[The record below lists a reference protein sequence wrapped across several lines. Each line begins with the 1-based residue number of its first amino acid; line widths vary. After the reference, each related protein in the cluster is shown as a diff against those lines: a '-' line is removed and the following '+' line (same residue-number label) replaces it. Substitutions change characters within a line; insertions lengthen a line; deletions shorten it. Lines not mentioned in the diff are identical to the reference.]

1 MKPYYILAI
10 NPGSTSMKLALY
22 ENEKLIYKEGLSYTP
37 EQIAPYEKMKDQL
50 PMRREGVRAF
60 LEHMPIDKTELSAVA
75 CRGGVG
81 VPMQAGAYEV
91 NDLLIDRLLNR
102 PLGQHAGN
110 LASALGLELAK
121 DLNIPAYTYDGITVS
136 EMQPLG
142 YPTGF
147 QGIIRQ
153 SRVHVLNMRATL
165 HKEAKA
171 LGRAPED
178 INVIMAHI
186 GGGITLSVFEKGR
199 MVDVINDTEGPFT
212 PERSGRVP
220 LNPLALYCTQ
230 NNVKPGDLVK
240 LIRGNSGTA
249 RILGTNSALE
259 IEKRIAAGDQLAS
272 LMYEAMAYQ
281 VSKGIG
287 ELSTVV
293 RGKVDRT
300 TLLLPEETQ
309 ERFNKRKNAV
319 YEKWSECEEM
329 VEEYLLEDAE
339 VLIVAYGTTA
349 RVAKEAI
356 NNLRANGV
364 KAGMIRPIT
373 LFPFPYASFEKVNYG
388 KLKGVLCAEMSI
400 PCQLIDD
407 VKLGVGRRAEI
418 STLTHAGGI
427 IINDEE
433 VYQAVMDIVEGGK

>member
-293 RGKVDRT
+293 RGKVDRIVLT
-300 TLLLPEETQ
+300 GAIAHSELFTRWVIDRVSYLAPVDVLPGENELEALALGCLRVLRGEEAAHTYTQ
-309 ERFNKRKNAV
+309 EEDDWDKTFR
-319 YEKWSECEEM
+319 
-329 VEEYLLEDAE
+329 LED
-339 VLIVAYGTTA
+339 VLSEY
-349 RVAKEAI
+349 
-356 NNLRANGV
+356 
-364 KAGMIRPIT
+364 
-373 LFPFPYASFEKVNYG
+373 
-388 KLKGVLCAEMSI
+388 I
-400 PCQLIDD
+400 PT
-407 VKLGVGRRAEI
+407 VV
-418 STLTHAGGI
+418 S
-427 IINDEE
+427 
-433 VYQAVMDIVEGGK
+433 

>member
-1 MKPYYILAI
+1 MQPYYILAI

-22 ENEKLIYKEGLSYTP
+22 ENENLIYKEGLTYTP
-37 EQIAPYEKMKDQL
+37 EQIAPFEKMKDQL

-60 LEHMPIDKTELSAVA
+60 LDNMPISKEQLSAVA

-81 VPMQAGAYEV
+81 VPMKAGAYQV

-121 DLNIPAYTYDGITVS
+121 ELGIPAYTYDGITVS

-147 QGIIRQ
+147 QGIVRQ

-171 LGRAPED
+171 LGRNPED
-178 INVIMAHI
+178 LNVIMAHI
-186 GGGITLSVFEKGR
+186 GGGITLSVFQKGR

-220 LNPLALYCTQ
+220 LNPLALYCSQ
-230 NNVKPGDLVK
+230 NDIKPGGLVK

-259 IEKRIAAGDQLAS
+259 IEKRIDSGDKMAA

-293 RGKVDRT
+293 RGEIDRIVLTGAIAHSKRFTSWIIDRVSYLAPVDV
-300 TLLLPEETQ
+300 LPGENELEALALGCLRVLQGKEDAHTYTQ
-309 ERFNKRKNAV
+309 EDDDWDKTFR
-319 YEKWSECEEM
+319 
-329 VEEYLLEDAE
+329 LED
-339 VLIVAYGTTA
+339 VLEDFTPTI
-349 RVAKEAI
+349 
-356 NNLRANGV
+356 
-364 KAGMIRPIT
+364 
-373 LFPFPYASFEKVNYG
+373 
-388 KLKGVLCAEMSI
+388 LC
-400 PCQLIDD
+400 
-407 VKLGVGRRAEI
+407 
-418 STLTHAGGI
+418 
-427 IINDEE
+427 
-433 VYQAVMDIVEGGK
+433 